1 MTTTVD
7 KVPAASSP
15 SVALIEKINFRFVF
29 IGAMGLLTVLV
40 MALIIYPVMQTLVNT
55 FVVDGKPTIAPFSN
69 LAGARGL
76 RTIVENTV
84 IFTLGTLLLAS
95 VIGIFLAWANERTD
109 ARMDSLVGILPIL
122 PLMVPPIG
130 SALGYVILF
139 SSKAGIGN
147 IFLRY
152 LFGFEADVGP
162 VQISNFYGL
171 IVLASLSL
179 APIVYLIVSAAL
191 RNIDPALD
199 EASRVFGASPLRT
212 MLRVTLPVVA
222 PALASAALLVGIHA
236 MSSFTFPFI
245 IGTGAGITTAAVYI
259 YRLFSVFPPNP
270 SAAVALSLCMLAVV
284 YAALVLQMRI
294 TRSLKRSVIGG
305 KRSQAS
311 VVRLGPWKWIVRAL
325 MLAYL
330 IAVVLPVIGLI
341 VGSLQPFL
349 GAGPSQFT
357 LDNFA
362 NVLSN
367 PETRHALINSFT
379 LAAAAATITMVVAAL
394 LIYTSTRI
402 VKRGGNIL
410 EFSLMTPS
418 VIPHIVLAVAFI
430 IAFSGPPFNLYGTRT
445 LVLMA
450 YCVMF
455 IPEASR
461 AAASAISQASE
472 ELSEASHVS
481 GAGLLRTVR
490 KVVLPQVLNG
500 LLAGWVIVFF
510 LSVNEVTASSF
521 LGGLNSAVVGHVA
534 IDYFANGRLSEVAA
548 MTLIVTLATAIVV
561 LGTSG
566 GIRRAYI
573 SNSR

>member
-1 MTTTVD
+1 MTTAVTKTPATLPPVHLAS
-7 KVPAASSP
+7 KVN
-15 SVALIEKINFRFVF
+15 VRYVF
-29 IGAMGLLTVLV
+29 IGLVGLLAALV
-40 MALIIYPVMQTLVNT
+40 MALIIYPVLQTVVDV
-55 FVVDGKPTIAPFSN
+55 FVVNGSLTLEPFAN
-69 LAGARGL
+69 LANARGL
-76 RTIVENTV
+76 RTIVQNTI
-84 IFTLGTLLLAS
+84 IFTVGTLLLSS

-109 ARMDSLVGILPIL
+109 ARMDRLVGILPIL

-139 SSKAGIGN
+139 SDKAGIGN

-152 LFGFEADVGP
+152 LLGIEAGGGP
-162 VQISNFYGL
+162 IYISNFYGL
-171 IVLASLSL
+171 IILASLSL
-179 APIVYLIVSAAL
+179 APVVYLIVSAAL

-222 PALASAALLVGIHA
+222 PALASAALLVGVHA

-270 SAAVALSLCMLAVV
+270 NAAVALSLCMLVLV
-284 YAALVLQMRI
+284 YAALVVQMRI

-311 VVRLGPWKWIVRAL
+311 VVRLGPWKWVIRAF

-330 IAVVLPVIGLI
+330 LAVVLPVIGLV

-357 LDNFA
+357 LSNFKT
-362 NVLSN
+362 VLNN

-379 LAAAAATITMVVAAL
+379 LGAAAATITVIVAAL
-394 LIYTSTRI
+394 LIYTSSRI
-402 VKRGGNIL
+402 IKKGGNVL

-430 IAFSGPPFNLYGTRT
+430 VTFSGPPFNLYGTRT
-445 LVLMA
+445 LVLLA

-481 GAGLLRTVR
+481 GAGLLRTAR
-490 KVVLPQVLNG
+490 KVVLPQILNG

-534 IDYFANGRLSEVAA
+534 IDYFANGRLSEVSA
-548 MTLIVTLATAIVV
+548 MTLIVTIATATVVLATSGAIN
-561 LGTSG
+561 
-566 GIRRAYI
+566 RAYTT
-573 SNSR
+573 SSR